1 MDAIELAAIES
12 ELKSGIDTAASIASV
27 VAPQYAGFIVLGQAV
42 AAAFPPLLN
51 DVLALINQ
59 NEPSVADQQAL
70 SAKIAALAN
79 PAAL

>member
-1 MDAIELAAIES
+1 MDATQLALIES
-12 ELKSGIDTAASIASV
+12 EIESGINTAAGIASV

-59 NEPSVADQQAL
+59 TDPSAADQSAL
-70 SAKIAALAN
+70 AAKIAALAN